1 MIKHKPVEPPMSDTE
16 KKIRDV
22 EKRIENLKIQFNL
35 FFSGELDI
43 PPETEREAVEKLVR
57 KMLYSGHKAA
67 RLNLLTQNVSSR
79 FALYNNMWLKKLN
92 ELETGVITIKR
103 KRTSSA
109 EEPSKSWNTKI
120 YGISLNNE
128 DSFDNLFR
136 KYVSLFPKASSQNQL
151 NKENLIRS
159 IKTKMISTNLVDAKV
174 AISVS
179 QGKLKIRIKK

>member
-1 MIKHKPVEPPMSDTE
+1 MIKQNPVTPQMSDTE
-16 KKIRDV
+16 KKIRGI
-22 EKRIENLKIQFNL
+22 EKRIEKLKIDFNL

-43 PPETEREAVEKLVR
+43 PPESEREAVEKLVR
-57 KMLYSGHKAA
+57 NMLYSGHKAA
-67 RLNLLTQNVSSR
+67 RLNLLMQNVASR
-79 FALYNNMWLKKLN
+79 FTFYNNMWLKKLN

-109 EEPSKSWNTKI
+109 EEPPKSWNTKI

-128 DSFDNLFR
+128 DSFDNLYK
-136 KYVSLFPKASSQNQL
+136 KYVNLFPKASSQNPL

-159 IKTKMISTNLVDAKV
+159 IKTKMISSNLVDAKA
-174 AISVS
+174 AISVA